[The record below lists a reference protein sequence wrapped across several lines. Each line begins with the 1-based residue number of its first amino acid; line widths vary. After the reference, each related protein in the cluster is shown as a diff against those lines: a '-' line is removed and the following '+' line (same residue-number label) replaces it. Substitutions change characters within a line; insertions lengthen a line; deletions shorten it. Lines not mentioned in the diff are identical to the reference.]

1 MNILRRR
8 YVTFICS
15 ISIVCAFLVILL
27 KKLFITVTVKNN
39 SMRPA
44 LEDLDRVLAIRYSS
58 MKRLYRGD
66 VVVVWP
72 PRIPQDRRFSEVIP
86 NIKRIIG
93 LPGDAI
99 VIPPAEDQRYPDESE
114 RCWSCYVPSGH
125 IFVCGDNLENSLDSR
140 TWGPIPATNILAVV
154 VLKLPRRRDAADA

>member
-1 MNILRRR
+1 MNILLRR
-8 YVTFICS
+8 YIIFTCS
-15 ISIVCAFLVILL
+15 ISIICIISIIISKV
-27 KKLFITVTVKNN
+27 LFIIVTVKNN
-39 SMRPA
+39 SMRPS

-58 MKRLYRGD
+58 MMRLDRGD
-66 VVVVWP
+66 VVLVWP
-72 PRIPQDRRFSEVIP
+72 PRIPQDRRFSEVAP

-99 VIPPAEDQRYPDESE
+99 AIPPAEGQRYPDESE
-114 RCWSCYVPSGH
+114 RCWSWYVPPGH